1 MVQEAEGF
9 RESQVA
15 RARGEAGRFISVLTA
30 YQLAQDVTVRRMYL
44 ETMEEV
50 LRRNPKILV
59 DDRLQGIVPLLN
71 MGDVGR
77 SGVAGA
83 LPQVQRQVQPPPQQ
97 QPAPGAS
104 FGSTRPAG
112 VPR

>member
-97 QPAPGAS
+97 PAPGAS